1 MTTQTSSRLR
11 ASAEM
16 VGATV
21 FWALNYQIS
30 AIVLQQMSPVGLTF
44 WRWMIAAVPLLVLA
58 QIIERPDWRAVARAL
73 PRLVVLSLLGLVAY
87 NLLLYMALHYT
98 TPVGASLVNAGNPA
112 LMVMLSVLLVGQ
124 HVSKTGVGGIVLS
137 LVGVLLVLTEGSWQ
151 TIAELDFNVGQIIML
166 GAILVW
172 SLYTIYGRVPGVRPI
187 TSTAVQAVLVCV
199 MLGPVAAVQGAGL
212 PLGDSGA
219 TIGLIV
225 IALLPSVCSYLLWNS
240 AVSIVP
246 SSTAAIYLNLITV
259 FVVIIGLVAGQPL
272 TLSAAVGGLL
282 VIVGVVI
289 TSLAARRV
297 PA

>member
-1 MTTQTSSRLR
+1 
-11 ASAEM
+11 M